1 MLEFLRTKVV
11 PIGIDLGSSSLKL
24 VQLCATEGRIELVA
38 AAACEVPQEIRNN
51 PDFLHEW
58 YIPTIRQVL
67 SSGSFRGRRAV
78 TCLPARDVVTHH
90 LRLSKGNPDELSEMV
105 AVEAQ
110 EKLSF
115 NVSPQLLQYVV
126 AGEVYDG
133 EEAKLEVILMALD
146 QAGLDRHLELLDRTK
161 LESLT
166 ISVEPVAMLR
176 ALSPLLQQ
184 EDILGNAIMFV
195 DLGREASRIAIAHGE
210 ELAFCRTLNIASS
223 AESASHL
230 VKRLSEE
237 IRKCLLYH
245 DSVFQERPV
254 TQLIFVGGGAK
265 DASLCEQL
273 GAAARLDHQR
283 GDPLAR
289 IAEDTL
295 SGAHSDF
302 VEGGNNCDW
311 TVAVGLSL
319 QGIEAQQSEM
329 KKPAVQTLGEKETVR
344 G

>member
-38 AAACEVPQEIRNN
+38 ATTCEVPQEIRNN

-58 YIPTIRQVL
+58 YVPTIKQVL
-67 SSGSFRGRRAV
+67 SCGRFRGRRAV
-78 TCLPARDVVTHH
+78 TCLPSRDVVTQH
-90 LRLSKGNPDELSEMV
+90 LRLSKGSTVELSEAV
-105 AVEAQ
+105 AREAQ
-110 EKLSF
+110 EKLPF
-115 NVSPQLLQYVV
+115 NVEPQLLQHLV

-133 EEAKLEVILMALD
+133 DEAKLEVILMALD
-146 QAGLDRHLELLDRTK
+146 QDGLDRHLELLDRTRI
-161 LESLT
+161 ESLS

-176 ALSPLLQQ
+176 ALSPLLQE

-195 DLGREASRIAIAHGE
+195 DLGREASRVAIAHGE

-237 IRKCLLYH
+237 IRKCLIYH

-273 GAAARLDHQR
+273 GAAAGLEDQR
-283 GDPLAR
+283 GDPLGR
-289 IAEDTL
+289 IAADTL
-295 SGAHSDF
+295 FGPHSDL

-319 QGIEAQQSEM
+319 QGIEAQQNGI
-329 KKPAVQTLGEKETVR
+329 KGPAVQSLGEKETVR